1 MVTISSEVK
10 SEILERIKKGEKVAP
25 LAEQYGISSR
35 TIYGWLKRKAISNVS
50 VLEFNKLKREN
61 QMLKEIV
68 GVLTVE
74 LEKLKKKKTGY

>member
-1 MVTISSEVK
+1 MVTISFEVK
-10 SEILERIKKGEKVAP
+10 NEILEKVKQGEKVLK
-25 LAEQYGISSR
+25 LAEQYGVSNR
-35 TIYGWLKRKAISNVS
+35 TIYGWLKRKAVSNVS